1 MFAVFVNTLAILV
14 GTTLGL
20 LFRKGI
26 PERISSV
33 MMNTLALC
41 VVIIGIQGAVKEKN
55 VLIMILSCVIG
66 VMIGEVLDLDGRINR
81 GTDRIVARFSSGG
94 NSGFT
99 EAMIESTIIMS
110 VGAMMIVG
118 SLNAGL
124 QHDYTMLYTKSL
136 LDFITGIMLGATMGA
151 GVYGSAVFTFLAQGL
166 LVLLAEYIAPYL
178 NDALILEL
186 SASGSLMILAIGTNM
201 LNLTK
206 FKVINM
212 LPAFLVVPFALKLM
226 EILGLS

>member
-1 MFAVFVNTLAILV
+1 
-14 GTTLGL
+14 
-20 LFRKGI
+20 
-26 PERISSV
+26 
-33 MMNTLALC
+33 
-41 VVIIGIQGAVKEKN
+41 
-55 VLIMILSCVIG
+55 
-66 VMIGEVLDLDGRINR
+66 
-81 GTDRIVARFSSGG
+81 
-94 NSGFT
+94 
-99 EAMIESTIIMS
+99 
-110 VGAMMIVG
+110 
-118 SLNAGL
+118 
-124 QHDYTMLYTKSL
+124 
-136 LDFITGIMLGATMGA
+136 MGA

-226 EILGLS
+226 GILGLS

>member
-1 MFAVFVNTLAILV
+1 MFAVIVNTLAILV

-166 LVLLAEYIAPYL
+166 LLDRGDEFPDHLEVDVRLQERQLDLPHRGVDVRFRQASLAFEPL
-178 NDALILEL
+178 EDALQ
-186 SASGSLMILAIGTNM
+186 
-201 LNLTK
+201 
-206 FKVINM
+206 
-212 LPAFLVVPFALKLM
+212 LV
-226 EILGLS
+226 G